1 MLDSWSQYVT
11 SSGMNSQR
19 GPPSDEIARSTK
31 LIDLSHIHRAK
42 QRFTGAGL
50 VLPPI
55 PANLAP
61 RLKERAEWRFST
73 KPLTLSPY
81 AFEEYVRDG
90 TRKGV
95 RDSLVLAHAGHGVNS
110 YALHYYLA
118 QKPLRL
124 FLQVGWGGAYMDEV
138 KEREEI
144 NCCFSLAH
152 TLVAAV
158 AKAKLA
164 GSFRPGDRLIVAASD
179 LYGGY
184 WCKPGEEPP
193 SERLREVQ
201 PRPVHEILTDV
212 QRWVVQSLNR

>member
-73 KPLTLSPY
+73 KLLTLSPY

-95 RDSLVLAHAGHGVNS
+95 RDSFVLAHAGHGVNS

-124 FLQVGWGGAYMDEV
+124 FLQVGWRVYGRGEGKGGDQLLLFP
-138 KEREEI
+138 R
-144 NCCFSLAH
+144 AH
-152 TLVAAV
+152 I
-158 AKAKLA
+158 
-164 GSFRPGDRLIVAASD
+164 GCGC
-179 LYGGY
+179 G
-184 WCKPGEEPP
+184 
-193 SERLREVQ
+193 
-201 PRPVHEILTDV
+201 
-212 QRWVVQSLNR
+212 